1 MEFKN
6 GLTGITRGTTTG
18 LGVYLRINEHYT
30 ATVRD
35 LKQLVNYLS
44 KVGDT
49 DSHFGII
56 DSEGGASEGFIRAI
70 VNICR
75 KFEDFK
81 ASKLVGQS
89 VSLYRNQGWRDG
101 VVVVANRH
109 GFLVE
114 YVMPKGTTALN
125 ILSKISDNIGH
136 NISYDKARHHR
147 DWAEGM
153 AKAELI
159 DNPQRGKG
167 VEKRR
172 K

>member
-1 MEFKN
+1 MKEFKSV
-6 GLTGITRGTTTG
+6 LTGVTTG
-18 LGVYLRINEHYT
+18 PGVYLRINENYT

-35 LKQLVNYLS
+35 LRQLVNYLS

-49 DSHFGII
+49 DENFGII
-56 DSEGGASEGFIRAI
+56 ESEGGASKGFIRAI
-70 VNICR
+70 VSICR

-81 ASKLVGQS
+81 ASKSVGRS
-89 VSLYRNQGWRDG
+89 VSLYRNQGWREG

-109 GFLVE
+109 GLLVE

-125 ILSKISDNIGH
+125 VLSKISDDIGH

-159 DNPQRGKG
+159 GNPQRGKG
-167 VEKRR
+167 VAKRR